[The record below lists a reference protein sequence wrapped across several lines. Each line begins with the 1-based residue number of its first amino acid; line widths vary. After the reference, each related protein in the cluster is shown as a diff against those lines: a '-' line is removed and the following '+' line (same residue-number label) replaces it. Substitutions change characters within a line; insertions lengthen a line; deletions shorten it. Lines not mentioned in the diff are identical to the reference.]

1 MTTVVCKGFTL
12 RQVDGKLYI
21 ESGLQTFTLR
31 GINNNTKH
39 LQYIIEHIKP
49 TSTMTELVGLFYTR
63 DDDGYAEQQ
72 LVEMHPIRRESYAN
86 AVYTRE
92 EQPQ

>member
-1 MTTVVCKGFTL
+1 MVVCKGFTL
-12 RQVDGKLYI
+12 RRVDGKLYI
-21 ESGLQTFTLR
+21 ESGLQTFVLR

-39 LQYIIEHIKP
+39 LQYITEHIKP

-72 LVEMHPIRRESYAN
+72 LVEMHPVSYP
-86 AVYTRE
+86 RE

>member
-1 MTTVVCKGFTL
+1 MQVVCKGFTL
-12 RQVDGKLYI
+12 KQVDGKLYI

-63 DDDGYAEQQ
+63 DTDGYANEQII
-72 LVEMHPIRRESYAN
+72 EMRPIRRESYAK
-86 AVYTRE
+86 E

>member
-1 MTTVVCKGFTL
+1 MVEINCKGFTL
-12 RQVDGKLYI
+12 RRVDGKLYI

-31 GINNNTKH
+31 GINNNTKQ

-72 LVEMHPIRRESYAN
+72 LVEMHPVRR
-86 AVYTRE
+86 

>member
-1 MTTVVCKGFTL
+1 MVVCKGFTL
-12 RQVDGKLYI
+12 RRVDGKLYI

-63 DDDGYAEQQ
+63 DADGYAEQQ
-72 LVEMHPIRRESYAN
+72 LVEMHPIRRG
-86 AVYTRE
+86 RE

>member
-1 MTTVVCKGFTL
+1 MVCKGFTFK
-12 RQVDGKLYI
+12 QVDGKLYI
-21 ESGLQTFTLR
+21 ESGLQTFVLR

-72 LVEMHPIRRESYAN
+72 LVEMQPVRRKK
-86 AVYTRE
+86 
-92 EQPQ
+92 PQ

>member
-1 MTTVVCKGFTL
+1 MQVVCKGFTL
-12 RQVDGKLYI
+12 RQIDEKLYI

-31 GINNNTKH
+31 GINNNTKQ

-72 LVEMHPIRRESYAN
+72 LVEMHLVRR
-86 AVYTRE
+86 

>member
-1 MTTVVCKGFTL
+1 MMQCKGFAF
-12 RQVDGKLYI
+12 REVDGKLYI
-21 ESGLQTFTLR
+21 ETGLQTFRLR

-63 DDDGYAEQQ
+63 DADGYAEQQ
-72 LVEMHPIRRESYAN
+72 LVEMHLVRRE
-86 AVYTRE
+86 
-92 EQPQ
+92 QLQ

>member
-1 MTTVVCKGFTL
+1 MIVACKGFTFK
-12 RQVDGKLYI
+12 RVDGKLYI
-21 ESGLQTFTLR
+21 ESGLQTFVLR

-39 LQYIIEHIKP
+39 LQYITEHIKP

-72 LVEMHPIRRESYAN
+72 LVEMHPVRR
-86 AVYTRE
+86 